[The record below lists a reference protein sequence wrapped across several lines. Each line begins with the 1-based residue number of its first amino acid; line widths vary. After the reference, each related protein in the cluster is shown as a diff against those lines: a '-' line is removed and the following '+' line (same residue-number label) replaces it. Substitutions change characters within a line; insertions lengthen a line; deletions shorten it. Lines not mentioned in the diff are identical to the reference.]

1 MSLWV
6 WAEATKINRKSPA
19 YLQSNLSCLI
29 FDSSSGTDRNL
40 LLHNTPDRTLIFREI
55 SPRHCIFHFQYAPAC
70 NSSGYHSGFWLKKK
84 TLKKPFPSQL
94 CQKIINL
101 VFKSCIEPRAKYTQ
115 ENLKAVFATVTS
127 SFTNLLQDF
136 LSEYLL
142 QSGNFYHFSFNLPWQ
157 RKEILH

>member
-1 MSLWV
+1 MHQHVTVVVTIRDFGL
-6 WAEATKINRKSPA
+6 KRKPWK
-19 YLQSNLSCLI
+19 NLSLHSYVKKSLILCL
-29 FDSSSGTDRNL
+29 
-40 LLHNTPDRTLIFREI
+40 
-55 SPRHCIFHFQYAPAC
+55 
-70 NSSGYHSGFWLKKK
+70 
-84 TLKKPFPSQL
+84 
-94 CQKIINL
+94 
-101 VFKSCIEPRAKYTQ
+101 KSCIEPRAKYTQ